1 MNTAAARPTTR
12 TPMRVSRNGSATA
25 RIAVVSEAGGAAMRG
40 SFAVLSR
47 IGMQSV
53 GRKSPSGP
61 APVVAT
67 AVLGTRLPVLLAG
80 AIAAWIVGTI
90 PPPAAE
96 AVWRVSSHEVSNLLA
111 RWDTFF
117 YYTIATEGY
126 HWDPAIFR
134 HYNVVFFPLYA
145 LLMRWGG
152 MALGGHQLIA
162 GVLVSLSAFT
172 AAMVVLY
179 RLALLDV
186 GEAYAWRV
194 ILLISTF
201 PYALYYSAV
210 YTESLFLFL
219 SVSAFYA
226 MRRGRLGWVAVCGF
240 AAGLTRPNGFWLALP
255 LACLALWPPDR
266 VAAGYAPGRQVRL
279 LWAVAAAAVPL
290 AGVTIFSGYLYWRF
304 GDAIAWVHGQA
315 AWGVPLLLRRGA
327 PDPGKLPGEPTV
339 KPIEVIIWIGN
350 IAAFGAAVFAIRP
363 ITRRFGLAYGAWVVV
378 NIFPPVAAHL
388 FISLG
393 RFISVL
399 FPFFFWLAIRIPRDR
414 LVRVA
419 TAFAAGQA
427 VLAIW
432 FFLWRP
438 VV

>member
-1 MNTAAARPTTR
+1 MPDVATERSRSAAA
-12 TPMRVSRNGSATA
+12 V
-25 RIAVVSEAGGAAMRG
+25 AA
-40 SFAVLSR
+40 A
-47 IGMQSV
+47 
-53 GRKSPSGP
+53 
-61 APVVAT
+61 
-67 AVLGTRLPVLLAG
+67 AVLGTRLPVLVLGALAVT
-80 AIAAWIVGTI
+80 IVGTV

-96 AVWRVSSHEVSNLLA
+96 AVWRVSARELGNLLA
-111 RWDTFF
+111 RWDTFY

-126 HWDPAIFR
+126 HWDPAVFR

-152 MALGGHQLIA
+152 LGLGGHELIA
-162 GVLVSLSAFT
+162 GLIVSLASFT
-172 AAMVVLY
+172 GAMVMLY

-186 GEAYAWRV
+186 GEDDAWRV
-194 ILLISTF
+194 VLLISTF

-226 MRRGRLGWVAVCGF
+226 MRRGRLGWVAVCGC

-266 VAAGYAPGRQVRL
+266 VAAGHAPGRTVRL
-279 LWAVAAAAVPL
+279 PLALLAAAVPL

-315 AWGVPLLLRRGA
+315 AWGVPLMLRRGA
-327 PDPGKLPGEPTV
+327 PDPGKLPGELAV

-350 IAAFGAAVFAIRP
+350 IAAFCAAAWSIRP
-363 ITRRFGLAYGAWVVV
+363 ITRRFGLAYGAWIAI

-388 FISLG
+388 FMSLG

-399 FPFFFWLAIRIPRDR
+399 FPFFFWLAIRLPRNR
-414 LVRVA
+414 VVRVA
-419 TAFAAGQA
+419 GAFAACQA
-427 VLAIW
+427 LFAIW

>member
-1 MNTAAARPTTR
+1 MRPVAPKAPPTATAIAAA
-12 TPMRVSRNGSATA
+12 AL
-25 RIAVVSEAGGAAMRG
+25 I
-40 SFAVLSR
+40 
-47 IGMQSV
+47 
-53 GRKSPSGP
+53 
-61 APVVAT
+61 
-67 AVLGTRLPVLLAG
+67 GTRLPVLLL
-80 AIAAWIVGTI
+80 GTVAVMI
-90 PPPAAE
+90 FGTVPPPAAE
-96 AVWRVSSHEVSNLLA
+96 AVWRVSSHEAANLLA

-152 MALGGHQLIA
+152 IALGGHQLIA
-162 GVLVSLSAFT
+162 GVLVSLAAFT

-179 RLALLDV
+179 RLALFEV
-186 GEAYAWRV
+186 GDEYAWRV

-255 LACLALWPPDR
+255 LACLAWWPPDR
-266 VAAGYAPGRQVRL
+266 HAAGDAPARQVRL
-279 LWAVAAAAVPL
+279 TWALAVAAVPL

-327 PDPGKLPGEPTV
+327 PDPGKLPGELAI
-339 KPIEVIIWIGN
+339 KPIEVSPGSATSPPSSRPWWPSVRSPNGSGLRTARGSSSTSSRRWPRICSSRSAASSRCCFRSSSGWRSASRA
-350 IAAFGAAVFAIRP
+350 IASSAS
-363 ITRRFGLAYGAWVVV
+363 RRRSPRVKRCWRSGSSCGVQWCEGPAT
-378 NIFPPVAAHL
+378 
-388 FISLG
+388 
-393 RFISVL
+393 VL
-399 FPFFFWLAIRIPRDR
+399 HKHYLLRASSWP
-414 LVRVA
+414 
-419 TAFAAGQA
+419 
-427 VLAIW
+427 
-432 FFLWRP
+432 
-438 VV
+438 